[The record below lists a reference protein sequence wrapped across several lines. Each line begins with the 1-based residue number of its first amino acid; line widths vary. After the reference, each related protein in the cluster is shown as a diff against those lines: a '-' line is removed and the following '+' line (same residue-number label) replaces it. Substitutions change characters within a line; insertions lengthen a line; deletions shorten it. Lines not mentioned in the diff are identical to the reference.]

1 MNTTEPRRG
10 FLVERVSARE
20 GELSSSERRVARYLA
35 DHPDEVVFASA
46 EELGRLT
53 GTSDATVI
61 RTVKSLGYAGLPGL
75 KELLRDSLRNRLS
88 PASRLGRSLDE
99 FGGEPQGLLARVL
112 EDHIR
117 LLEEA
122 QRTVDPEEFAAVV
135 RLIGDARETVVY
147 GLGGLGTFAEY
158 LVTRLERMGHRARA
172 ARSSGFL
179 LADDLLALSGED
191 VLVVIAHTN
200 VAPETSVAVDH
211 AKRVGAPVV
220 LITDTLAEA
229 LADDTA
235 AAISAPIGKMGT
247 FSSQAAT
254 LAVLEALILAV
265 AAGDRERSTEAM
277 TLLNQLRGELHGL
290 PSTAAGA
297 ADAPT
302 RRHRRRT

>member
-1 MNTTEPRRG
+1 MSTTEPRRG
-10 FLVERVSARE
+10 SLAERVTARE

-61 RTVKSLGYAGLPGL
+61 RTVKSLGYAGLPSL
-75 KELLRDSLRNRLS
+75 KELLRESLRTRLA
-88 PASRLGRSLDE
+88 PAGRLGRSLDE
-99 FGGEPQGLLARVL
+99 YGSEPKGLLTRVL
-112 EDHIR
+112 EDHVH

-122 QRTVDPEEFAAVV
+122 RRTIDPEEFARVV
-135 RLIGDARETVVY
+135 RLMGGARETVVY
-147 GLGGLGTFAEY
+147 GLGGLGTLAEY
-158 LVTRLERMGHRARA
+158 LVTRLSRMRHRARV
-172 ARSSGFL
+172 ARSSGYL

-200 VAPETSVAVDH
+200 VAPETAVALDH

-220 LITDTLAEA
+220 LITDNLAEA
-229 LADDTA
+229 LADDVE
-235 AAISAPIGKMGT
+235 AAISAPIGKTGT

-265 AAGDRERSTEAM
+265 AAEDREQATEAM
-277 TLLNQLRGELHGL
+277 TLLNQLRDELHGL

-297 ADAPT
+297 ADAPP
-302 RRHRRRT
+302 RRPRRRR